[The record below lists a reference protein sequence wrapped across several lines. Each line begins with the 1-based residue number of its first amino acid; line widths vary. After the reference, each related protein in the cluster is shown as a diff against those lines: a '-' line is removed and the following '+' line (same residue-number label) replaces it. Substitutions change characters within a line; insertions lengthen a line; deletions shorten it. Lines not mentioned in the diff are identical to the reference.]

1 VKALFPFGH
10 GLSYTRFA
18 TDGLRTDG
26 ATASF
31 TVRNGGE
38 RAGATVAQLY
48 LVARGGKPMRRLV
61 GFQRVELAPGAER
74 TIRLT
79 IDPRLLADWNGT
91 GWTIAKGDY
100 RFALGED
107 AETLQAPVSVSL
119 KERIWQ
125 D

>member
-1 VKALFPFGH
+1 
-10 GLSYTRFA
+10 
-18 TDGLRTDG
+18 
-26 ATASF
+26 
-31 TVRNGGE
+31 
-38 RAGATVAQLY
+38 VAQLY
-48 LVARGGKPMRRLV
+48 LVSRDGKPVRRLV
-61 GFQRVELAPGAER
+61 GFQRVELAPGTER